1 MSLPKEHVVMKGPVA
16 IASLAGMLIVGV
28 MPAITAQSN
37 TAVDPRKAALAGQLL
52 QATHTADQV
61 LTAIESQVP
70 ALRATNPG
78 LPPVFWERF
87 LAQTRLHREEFVAT
101 LVSIYARTFEVSE
114 LEELLRFYNSPVGRR
129 LLEVQPGLTKES
141 VQAGQA
147 WAARISADV
156 RQQLTKEGVRL
167 QP

>member
-1 MSLPKEHVVMKGPVA
+1 MKGPVA

-28 MPAITAQSN
+28 IPAITAQSN

-114 LEELLRFYNSPVGRR
+114 LEELLRFYSALPNRDKQFVMIA
-129 LLEVQPGLTKES
+129 GLAH
-141 VQAGQA
+141 AGGLGINRHRMWHVVHA
-147 WAARISADV
+147 FLTYPPMRSA
-156 RQQLTKEGVRL
+156 
-167 QP
+167 

>member
-1 MSLPKEHVVMKGPVA
+1 MKGPVA
-16 IASLAGMLIVGV
+16 IASLAGIAVVGT
-28 MPAITAQSN
+28 MMAITAQST
-37 TAVDPRKAALAGQLL
+37 TAVDPRKATLAGQLL

-61 LTAIESQVP
+61 LSAIESQVP

-87 LAQTRLHREEFVAT
+87 VAQTKLHRDEFVAT
-101 LVSIYARTFEVSE
+101 LVPIYARAFEVSE

-156 RQQLTKEGVRL
+156 RQQLAKEGVKL

>member
-1 MSLPKEHVVMKGPVA
+1 
-16 IASLAGMLIVGV
+16 
-28 MPAITAQSN
+28 
-37 TAVDPRKAALAGQLL
+37 
-52 QATHTADQV
+52 
-61 LTAIESQVP
+61 
-70 ALRATNPG
+70 
-78 LPPVFWERF
+78 VFWERF

-129 LLEVQPGLTKES
+129 LLDVQPGLTKES